1 VKLARS
7 SQRVSLRAPAA
18 FRRLGLALGAT
29 MLSSCLVTSSPDFGS
44 PERTPP
50 FLVPDSADPDPRRVL
65 VVTSDTSRVDFSAVV
80 RSEDDGDAVEARLYI
95 DYGFVNGAGQPFR
108 TSVTDNATTLPP
120 STFDD
125 DTRRAQ
131 VEWYPDSVP
140 ISPGCHRF
148 TLIVS
153 HGFDSR
159 SGCPLELADS
169 SQITW
174 TVLYCAPGA
183 ECPPPIVDPR
193 TDCPPIE
200 ARCPERVTET
210 TSASGTGGA
219 P

>member
-1 VKLARS
+1 MARS
-7 SQRVSLRAPAA
+7 SHRQLPHARVATVGIL
-18 FRRLGLALGAT
+18 LALGVA
-29 MLSSCLVTSSPDFGS
+29 MSSSCLVISSPDFGS

-108 TSVTDNATTLPP
+108 TSVTDNATTLQP

-131 VEWYPDSVP
+131 VQWYTDSVP

-200 ARCPERVTET
+200 ARCPEVVSQA
-210 TSASGTGGA
+210 TSASGAGDT